1 MAAGI
6 LKGVATEEF
15 LQRLAREAGLITPH
29 ERLEIREE
37 RVERSGYPPW
47 QVVLTQSGPS
57 GRHERV
63 IHKRLEQ
70 VQPADLIGAWRDH
83 SICCG

>member
-1 MAAGI
+1 V
-6 LKGVATEEF
+6 LTPES
-15 LQRLAREAGLITPH
+15 LADFARSAGLLGPQD
-29 ERLEIREE
+29 RLEIREE

-63 IHKRLEQ
+63 IHKRLAQ

>member
-1 MAAGI
+1 
-6 LKGVATEEF
+6 VATEES
-15 LQRLAREAGLITPH
+15 LQRLAREAGLVSPL

-63 IHKRLEQ
+63 IHKRLAE